1 MDLPIFRINR
11 HTLCSKSCTHPFFHP
26 SLPWN
31 HWECREDFYIWIW
44 IMWSTG
50 GKGSERSFFVWNSLD
65 RHTHAGT
72 DSGMCSVTQQHG
84 SFERL
89 SQPESGLEKA
99 VLESSMSVPIKSL
112 VELVFIKLCVPW
124 NTLLLHAG
132 VYLWRQQSFWIG
144 TVTVLGEL

>member
-1 MDLPIFRINR
+1 MQEQTQGCALSQKLP
-11 HTLCSKSCTHPFFHP
+11 
-26 SLPWN
+26 
-31 HWECREDFYIWIW
+31 Y
-44 IMWSTG
+44 
-50 GKGSERSFFVWNSLD
+50 
-65 RHTHAGT
+65 
-72 DSGMCSVTQQHG
+72 TQQHG

-132 VYLWRQQSFWIG
+132 VYL
-144 TVTVLGEL
+144 